1 MQDTC
6 EEIEV
11 LISGYLDGEL
21 DAQDERRLKEHIE
34 ACPRC
39 RREYDEMRRLV
50 VGTSAAMTAD
60 LPPEEAWD
68 RFLDTVYNRIER
80 KTGWVALCL
89 GTAAVVA
96 YALALF
102 VLLPWASPLV
112 KLIVSLPVLGLF
124 ILFVSVLRQRLRA
137 AKTDRYSREVFR

>member
-6 EEIEV
+6 NEIEV

-21 DAQDERRLKEHIE
+21 DARDQRRLEEHI
-34 ACPRC
+34 AGCPQC
-39 RREYDEMRRLV
+39 HREYDEMRRLV
-50 VGTSAAMTAD
+50 VGTSAALTVD
-60 LPPEEAWD
+60 PPPEEAWD
-68 RFLDTVYNRIER
+68 AFLDTVYNRIER
-80 KTGWVALCL
+80 KTGWVVLCL

-102 VLLPWASPLV
+102 VLVPWVSPLI
-112 KLIVSLPVLGLF
+112 KLIISLPVLGLF
-124 ILFVSVLRQRLRA
+124 ILFVSVLRERLRA